1 MSRCGAAVR
10 RFHFPLGINVP
21 IYEFY
26 CGDCHRIYNFLSRTV
41 NTAKRP
47 ACPRCGRPKL
57 ERKVSRFAI
66 SKNRVEPQGEDDLP
80 PGLDESKMESLLDEI
95 ARQSDGIDEDD
106 PRAMARMMRKLY
118 DGTGMHLGP
127 GMEEAMRRMEAGE
140 DPDQIEEDM
149 GDVLEQEDPMMGT
162 PGSLR
167 QFSRR
172 LRAPSVDETL
182 YEL

>member
-1 MSRCGAAVR
+1 MGP
-10 RFHFPLGINVP
+10 PLDDSTFLWGVNVP

-47 ACPRCGRPKL
+47 ACPRCGRPEL

-66 SKNRVEPQGEDDLP
+66 SKNRTEPQGEDDLP

-118 DGTGMHLGP
+118 DGTGMRLGP

-149 GDVLEQEDPMMGT
+149 GDILEQEDPLMGA
-162 PGSLR
+162 PGGLR